1 MKTTRIS
8 LSVAAVLCVFV
19 LWPAEA
25 SATYSFRLSIGSH
38 IGLACA
44 SRPHHTYHEARRT
57 TYIGIDRHRRLL
69 GCPPVRRCA
78 SGGKYLLPYRPIY
91 YSSVSTWPRPACR
104 VVNVYRE
111 PARRVRRYPIQ
122 PCVQKTRTRK
132 IDVIRR

>member
-1 MKTTRIS
+1 MKATRIT
-8 LSVAAVLCVFV
+8 LSVAAVLCLFV

-25 SATYSFRLSIGSH
+25 SAGYSLHLSIGS
-38 IGLACA
+38 
-44 SRPHHTYHEARRT
+44 
-57 TYIGIDRHRRLL
+57 YIGSTCLCTSHHASHDGRCITHAGISRHRRLL

-91 YSSVSTWPRPACR
+91 YSSVSTWPRPARR

-111 PARRVRRYPIQ
+111 PARRVPHRKQ